1 MVSRTMTTYM
11 AAAVLVRAMDAGA
24 TVGVVLLCSASQ
36 MSSPVRTAGLLGAAL
51 TAPHVLGFV
60 TAPLLDRAR
69 DPRRVVGAASA
80 TFATLLAAATAAVA
94 TAPLPIAF
102 GLCLGA
108 GAAGPMLTGGLS
120 SLVDGGRA
128 DEGARRSRALDAL
141 TYGLAG
147 AAAPALVAVLAT
159 QVSPRGALLAL
170 CCLGVIGAI
179 LVVHLPFTPSRDE
192 QPERTR
198 DSSSSAVKGQQP
210 PARTTLPGLRFALFA
225 IWRDPRLSQ
234 VAILTWLGA
243 FVVSAALLAGM
254 SMGERNA
261 TGHGG
266 WIATAFG
273 LGGLAGALLLAVRP
287 LRMNAARGMLMWVS
301 LLVPVLVAGAVLG
314 TSFPLLLSMFATL
327 GLVVAPQTVLSLAAR
342 GEYAP
347 AGTRSTVFVTVAGT
361 KVAFSSAGTAAAGLA
376 EALPPTQVLA
386 ALGAV
391 TVGALTVAT
400 LAGGRSR

>member
-1 MVSRTMTTYM
+1 
-11 AAAVLVRAMDAGA
+11 MDAGA
-24 TVGVVLLCSASQ
+24 TVAVVLVCSASPQ
-36 MSSPVRTAGLLGAAL
+36 MSSPLRTAGLLGAAL

-80 TFATLLAAATAAVA
+80 TFATLLAAAATALA

-102 GLCLGA
+102 VLCLGA
-108 GAAGPMLTGGLS
+108 GAAGPMLTGGVS

-128 DEGARRSRALDAL
+128 DEQARRNRALDAL

-147 AAAPALVAVLAT
+147 AAAPALVSILAT
-159 QVSPRGALLAL
+159 LVSPRGALLAL
-170 CCLGVIGAI
+170 CGLGVIGAG
-179 LVVHLPFTPSRDE
+179 LVIRLPSTPPRN
-192 QPERTR
+192 
-198 DSSSSAVKGQQP
+198 GQQERARHPSLSAAKDPRP
-210 PARTTLPGLRFALFA
+210 PARTTPPGLRFALFA

-243 FVVSAALLAGM
+243 FVVAAALLAGM

-266 WIATAFG
+266 WVATAFG
-273 LGGLAGALLLAVRP
+273 LGGLVGGLLLAVRP
-287 LRMNAARGMLMWVS
+287 LRMDAARGMLMWVS
-301 LLVPVLVAGAVLG
+301 VLVPVFVAAAVLG
-314 TSFPLLLSMFATL
+314 ASFPLLLAIFATL
-327 GLVVAPQTVLSLAAR
+327 GLVVAPQTMLSLTAR

-347 AGTRSTVFVTVAGT
+347 AGIRGTVFVTVAGT
-361 KVAFSSAGTAAAGLA
+361 KVAFASAGTAAAGLTA
-376 EALPPTQVLA
+376 ALPPTQVLA

-391 TVGALTVAT
+391 TVGALTIAT
-400 LAGGRSR
+400 LAGGVLADSQSHLSSP